1 MLTLQTF
8 FISFSRGSIV
18 LGPLQQFN
26 PTTSAPASSKRLQAS
41 GNVKPSLVL
50 SSTCGAIVTTAGTV
64 MLVKQTY
71 FILGNCLKIEH
82 IYIISQ
88 LFCVLNHCVFKIFVY
103 L

>member
-8 FISFSRGSIV
+8 LISFSRGSIV

-41 GNVKPSLVL
+41 GNVKSSLVL

-64 MLVKQTY
+64 MLVKR
-71 FILGNCLKIEH
+71 IL
-82 IYIISQ
+82 
-88 LFCVLNHCVFKIFVY
+88 F
-103 L
+103 